1 MRISSLSLHLLSR
14 RQAHRSLYPPSSI
27 SSTYCSI
34 ALPVFL
40 HKSKSSLHIST
51 RVLNSTHRSYKST
64 TPLVHHLPLHYITL
78 HHNTNPQP
86 TRRSKRSSRKR
97 GTHISPIDKFFFSCQ
112 NVCINDFKKTY
123 LFCSPR
129 LN

>member
-51 RVLNSTHRSYKST
+51 RVLNSTHRSYKFT
-64 TPLVHHLPLHYITL
+64 TPLVHHLPLHYITSQ
-78 HHNTNPQP
+78 HKTPTHPQIKKEFQEARDSHFTNRQVVFFIVK
-86 TRRSKRSSRKR
+86 TCVLMISK
-97 GTHISPIDKFFFSCQ
+97 
-112 NVCINDFKKTY
+112 KKLTY
-123 LFCSPR
+123 FVR
-129 LN
+129 LV